1 MAEEK
6 KETVQQEETEI
17 TADKDVEVIDAKEDS
32 SLEKRVQE
40 LEEEVI
46 KWKTD
51 YYKVFADME
60 NTRKRLNKEHT
71 SQVKYAMQSF
81 IEELLPVIDNFERS
95 LAVETTN
102 EEAANYLKGMQ
113 MIHDQMMNIL
123 AKNGV
128 KVIETKDQMFDPNF
142 HQAVMTE
149 HDESKEENMI
159 LEELQRGYVLKD
171 RVIRASLVKVNQ

>member
-1 MAEEK
+1 
-6 KETVQQEETEI
+6 
-17 TADKDVEVIDAKEDS
+17 
-32 SLEKRVQE
+32 
-40 LEEEVI
+40 
-46 KWKTD
+46 
-51 YYKVFADME
+51 
-60 NTRKRLNKEHT
+60 
-71 SQVKYAMQSF
+71 
-81 IEELLPVIDNFERS
+81 
-95 LAVETTN
+95 
-102 EEAANYLKGMQ
+102 

>member
-40 LEEEVI
+40 LEEEVN

-60 NTRKRLNKEHT
+60 NTRKRL
-71 SQVKYAMQSF
+71 
-81 IEELLPVIDNFERS
+81 
-95 LAVETTN
+95 
-102 EEAANYLKGMQ
+102 
-113 MIHDQMMNIL
+113 
-123 AKNGV
+123 
-128 KVIETKDQMFDPNF
+128 KD
-142 HQAVMTE
+142 
-149 HDESKEENMI
+149 
-159 LEELQRGYVLKD
+159 L
-171 RVIRASLVKVNQ
+171 